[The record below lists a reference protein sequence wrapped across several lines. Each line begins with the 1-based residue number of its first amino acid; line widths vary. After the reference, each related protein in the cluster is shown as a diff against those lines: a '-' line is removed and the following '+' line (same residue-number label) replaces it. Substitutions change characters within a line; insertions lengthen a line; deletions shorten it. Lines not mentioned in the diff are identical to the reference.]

1 VVMAVLND
9 YEGSPVVGDAA
20 ARSDR
25 DAMCVELEYLL
36 SPFSLWRDRACES
49 VDVCLDP
56 TSDVPDEAEEF
67 ASDSGGDLGRWLEPR
82 GHRSEATA
90 EP

>member
-1 VVMAVLND
+1 MAVLND
-9 YEGSPVVGDAA
+9 HEGSPVVGDAA

-25 DAMCVELEYLL
+25 NAMCVELEYLL
-36 SPFSLWRDRACES
+36 FTVPFGRDRGCES
-49 VDVCLDP
+49 VEVCLDP

-67 ASDSGGDLGRWLEPR
+67 ASHSGGDLGRWLEPR
-82 GHRSEATA
+82 RHRSEATA